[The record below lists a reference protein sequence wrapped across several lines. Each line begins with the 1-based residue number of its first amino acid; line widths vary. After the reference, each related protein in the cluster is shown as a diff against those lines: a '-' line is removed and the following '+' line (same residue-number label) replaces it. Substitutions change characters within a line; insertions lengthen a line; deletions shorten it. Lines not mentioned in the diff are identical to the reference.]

1 MLDLA
6 SLSALIALCLAIT
19 GASIWALRAAKD
31 DIKDIVKNSEQAVT
45 QTAQAVKDEFKEF
58 SKEVDRKLVNI
69 HLHIDQK
76 VESVK
81 TNVRDVSLKTDQL
94 SEKIHKGETDF
105 LEFKVD
111 LPDQFVTRRE
121 MDEFKKRVIRL
132 EGPVW
137 PTKGPE

>member
-1 MLDLA
+1 MLDLTT
-6 SLSALIALCLAIT
+6 LSAICTLCVLVT
-19 GASIWALRAAKD
+19 GAAIWALRAAKD
-31 DIKDIVKNSEQAVT
+31 DIKDIVLHAEALMAQNT
-45 QTAQAVKDEFKEF
+45 QLIKEEFKEF
-58 SKEVDRKLVNI
+58 SKEVDRKLDNI

-81 TNVRDVSLKTDQL
+81 TNVRDVSLKTDQITD
-94 SEKIHKGETDF
+94 KIHKSETDF

-111 LPDQFVTRRE
+111 LPEQFVTRRE

-137 PTKGPE
+137 PTKGTE

>member
-6 SLSALIALCLAIT
+6 ALSAIVALCLAIT
-19 GASIWALRAAKD
+19 GAAIWALRAAKD
-31 DIKDIVKNSEQAVT
+31 DIKDMMKRSDDYMIQNT
-45 QTAQAVKDEFKEF
+45 QLLKDEFKEF
-58 SKEVDRKLVNI
+58 SKDVDRKLDNI
-69 HLHIDQK
+69 HSHIDQK

-81 TNVRDVSLKTDQL
+81 TNVRDVSLKTDQITD
-94 SEKIHKGETDF
+94 KIHKNETEF
-105 LEFKVD
+105 LEFKVE
-111 LPDQFVTRRE
+111 LPEQFVTRRE

>member
-45 QTAQAVKDEFKEF
+45 QTAQAVKDELKEF

-121 MDEFKKRVIRL
+121 MDEFKNRVIRL